1 MGPNT
6 IIAPSLPFEF
16 PPGHVLAIK
25 TAVMEIQSKYGGS
38 GLHHSKAKRRKVDKT
53 ASSKN
58 IEEMAGARVNIPNIK
73 EDICNKIQK
82 WAKDHNN
89 GEFNSR
95 KQRLF
100 HNYEY
105 KPIRPNQVRLSA
117 SKMWVYSQI
126 YTWQEDNR

>member
-1 MGPNT
+1 MSVTGCTNSITDIEQYIDKMKHLPQCMGPNM

-38 GLHHSKAKRRKVDKT
+38 GLHHFKAKRRKVNKT

-73 EDICNKIQK
+73 EDICNQ
-82 WAKDHNN
+82 N
-89 GEFNSR
+89 
-95 KQRLF
+95 
-100 HNYEY
+100 
-105 KPIRPNQVRLSA
+105 
-117 SKMWVYSQI
+117 SKMGQGPQQWRIQFKKTKI
-126 YTWQEDNR
+126 IP